1 MEILLLCA
9 GLVMLILGGEL
20 SLRGAIGLSRVMDVS
35 PAIIGLTVMGFGTS
49 APELV
54 VTIRAA
60 LTGSV
65 DIAVGNAVGSNI
77 ANTFLI
83 LGVGALIC
91 PLVCDPKAVYRDT
104 GFMVAVSVLL
114 CILGYFGVIE
124 RWEGAAMVLA
134 LCVFVTWTYF
144 HDIRTHDSAAEL
156 HTKMADEMPNAPSGL
171 LSISGH
177 LVAGILGLVYGA
189 SLLVD
194 SAVTVAESA
203 GVPQSVIGLTLVA
216 LGTSLP
222 ELGATAV
229 AAWRRHTDIAIANV
243 VGSNIFNIL
252 GVLGVGAIFQ
262 PLTIA
267 PEISNIDQW
276 IVLVSA
282 IVLVPILVTGWRIDR
297 KEGFVL
303 LLLYIGYIGSMT
315 MRL

>member
-1 MEILLLCA
+1 MEVLFLCI
-9 GLVMLILGGEL
+9 GLGLLILGGEL
-20 SLRGAIGLSRVMDVS
+20 ALRGAVGLSRMMGVS

-54 VTIRAA
+54 VTVRAA
-60 LTGSV
+60 LAGSF

-91 PLVCDPKAVYRDT
+91 PLACDPKAVFRDT
-104 GFMVAVSVLL
+104 GFMVAVSILL
-114 CILGYFGVIE
+114 CVLGYIGVIG

-134 LCVFVTWTYF
+134 LLIFVCWTYF
-144 HDIRTHDSAAEL
+144 HDIRTHDAAAEL
-156 HTKMADEMPNAPSGL
+156 HSKMVGEMPRSPSGL
-171 LSISGH
+171 PIIGGYLI
-177 LVAGILGLVYGA
+177 AGIAGLVYGA

-194 SAVTVAESA
+194 SAVTLAEAA
-203 GVPQSVIGLTLVA
+203 GVPQSIIGLTLVA
-216 LGTSLP
+216 FGTSLP

-252 GVLGVGAIFQ
+252 GVLGTGAIFQ
-262 PLTIA
+262 PLIIA
-267 PEISNIDQW
+267 PEIANIDQW

-282 IVLVPILVTGWRIDR
+282 IILVPIIITGWRINR
-297 KEGFVL
+297 MEGVVL
-303 LLLYIGYIGSMT
+303 LLLYAGYIGSVT
-315 MRL
+315 LRL

>member
-1 MEILLLCA
+1 
-9 GLVMLILGGEL
+9 
-20 SLRGAIGLSRVMDVS
+20 LRGAIGLSRLLGVS

-60 LTGSV
+60 LTGSI

-83 LGVGALIC
+83 LGVGAMIC

-104 GFMVAVSVLL
+104 GFMVAASALL
-114 CILGYFGVIE
+114 CLLGYFGVIE
-124 RWEGAAMVLA
+124 RWEGAAMLVA
-134 LCVFVTWTYF
+134 LFIFVSWTYL
-144 HDIRTHDSAAEL
+144 HDIRTHDAAAEL
-156 HTKMADEMPNAPSGL
+156 HTDMADEKPGTPASL
-171 LSISGH
+171 LSIGGH
-177 LVAGILGLVYGA
+177 LIAGISGLVYGA

-194 SAVTVAESA
+194 SAVAVAEAA
-203 GVPQSVIGLTLVA
+203 GVPQSIIGLTLVA

-252 GVLGVGAIFQ
+252 GVLGGGAVFQ

-267 PEISNIDQW
+267 PEISSIDQW

-282 IVLVPILVTGWRIDR
+282 IILVPILVTGWRINR
-297 KEGFVL
+297 TEGIVL
-303 LLLYIGYIGSMT
+303 LFLYAGYLGSVT
-315 MRL
+315 MRV

>member
-1 MEILLLCA
+1 MEFLFLCFGLLL
-9 GLVMLILGGEL
+9 LVLGGEL
-20 SLRGAIGLSRVMDVS
+20 ALRGAIGLSKVMGVS

-49 APELV
+49 APEMV
-54 VTIRAA
+54 VTVRAA

-114 CILGYFGVIE
+114 CVLGYIGVIE
-124 RWEGAAMVLA
+124 RWEGVAMVLA
-134 LCVFVTWTYF
+134 LIAFVSWTYF
-144 HDIRTHDSAAEL
+144 HDIRTHDAAADL
-156 HTKMADEMPNAPSGL
+156 HTKIAGEMPASPSGL
-171 LSISGH
+171 PSIGWH
-177 LVAGILGLVYGA
+177 LLAGIAGLVYGA

-194 SAVTVAESA
+194 SAVTLAESA
-203 GVPQSVIGLTLVA
+203 GVPQSIIGLTVVA

-252 GVLGVGAIFQ
+252 GVLGVGAIFH
-262 PLTIA
+262 PLSVA
-267 PEISNIDQW
+267 PEILNIDQW
-276 IVLVSA
+276 VVLVSA
-282 IVLVPILVTGWRIDR
+282 IILVPILVTGWRINR
-297 KEGFVL
+297 MEGAVL
-303 LLLYIGYIGSMT
+303 LLLYAGYIGSMT

>member
-1 MEILLLCA
+1 MEILFLCIGLGLL
-9 GLVMLILGGEL
+9 VLGAEL
-20 SLRGAIGLSRVMDVS
+20 ALRGAVGLSRVMGVS

-60 LTGSV
+60 LDGSF

-114 CILGYFGVIE
+114 CFLGYIGVIG

-134 LCVFVTWTYF
+134 LVIFVGWTYF
-144 HDIRTHDSAAEL
+144 HDIRTHDAAAEL
-156 HTKMADEMPNAPSGL
+156 HTKMAGEMPASPSGL
-171 LSISGH
+171 PSIGVH
-177 LVAGILGLVYGA
+177 LVAGIAGLVYGA

-194 SAVTVAESA
+194 SAVTLAESA
-203 GVPQSVIGLTLVA
+203 GVPQSIIGLTLVA

-252 GVLGVGAIFQ
+252 GVLGIGAIFR
-262 PLTIA
+262 PLIIS

-282 IVLVPILVTGWRIDR
+282 IILVPILVTGWRINR
-297 KEGFVL
+297 IEGVVL
-303 LLLYIGYIGSMT
+303 LLLYAGYIGSVT
-315 MRL
+315 FRL

>member
-1 MEILLLCA
+1 MEILFLCIGLGLL
-9 GLVMLILGGEL
+9 VLGAEL
-20 SLRGAIGLSRVMDVS
+20 ALRGAVGLSRVMGVS

-60 LTGSV
+60 LDGSF
-65 DIAVGNAVGSNI
+65 DIAVGNAIGSNI

-114 CILGYFGVIE
+114 CFLGYIGVIG

-134 LCVFVTWTYF
+134 LVIFVGRTYF
-144 HDIRTHDSAAEL
+144 HDIRTHDAAAEL
-156 HTKMADEMPNAPSGL
+156 HTKMAGEMPASPSGL
-171 LSISGH
+171 PSIGVH
-177 LVAGILGLVYGA
+177 LVAGIAGLVYGA

-194 SAVTVAESA
+194 SAVTLAESA
-203 GVPQSVIGLTLVA
+203 GVPQSIIGLTLVA

-252 GVLGVGAIFQ
+252 GVLGIGAIFR
-262 PLTIA
+262 PLIIS

-282 IVLVPILVTGWRIDR
+282 IILVPILVTGWRINR
-297 KEGFVL
+297 IEGVVL
-303 LLLYIGYIGSMT
+303 LLLYAGYIGSVT
-315 MRL
+315 FRL